1 MFIFYCSSCSLG
13 SVEGCFVLLAGEMLP
28 AMASIRM
35 QDHTIL
41 RVWAVSA
48 VSNPEDPVDEV
59 RQVAEYGTPKYFE

>member
-1 MFIFYCSSCSLG
+1 M
-13 SVEGCFVLLAGEMLP
+13 LLAGEMLP